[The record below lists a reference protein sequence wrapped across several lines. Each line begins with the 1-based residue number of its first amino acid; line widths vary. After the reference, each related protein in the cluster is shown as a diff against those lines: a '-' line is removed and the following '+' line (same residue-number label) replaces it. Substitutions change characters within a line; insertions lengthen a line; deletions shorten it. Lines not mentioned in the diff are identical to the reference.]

1 MIDNKTKIIIGLIIV
16 AIIGLFVGNKIY
28 NDNDYLALVLVCE
41 LNSKYTNYEEKLEF
55 SYVDKTLYEYKRNEI
70 MSSTEKT
77 SLEEIKKLF
86 NDQYNKL
93 QEHFNDN
100 FHYDVKVTDSSVQAE
115 TYIKTLFNEDF
126 YNSYIKEKEID
137 MDSSIDEVEEKLS
150 GEYTCQREKRG

>member
-28 NDNDYLALVLVCE
+28 NDNDYLALVLVCN
-41 LNSKYTNYEEKLEF
+41 LNSKYTNYEESLEF
-55 SYVDKTLYEYKRNEI
+55 SFVDKTLYEYKRNEI

-77 SLEEIKKLF
+77 SIEEIKKLF
-86 NDQYNKL
+86 NDQYNEL

-150 GEYTCQREKRG
+150 VEYTCTREKRG

>member
-150 GEYTCQREKRG
+150 GEYTCTREKRG